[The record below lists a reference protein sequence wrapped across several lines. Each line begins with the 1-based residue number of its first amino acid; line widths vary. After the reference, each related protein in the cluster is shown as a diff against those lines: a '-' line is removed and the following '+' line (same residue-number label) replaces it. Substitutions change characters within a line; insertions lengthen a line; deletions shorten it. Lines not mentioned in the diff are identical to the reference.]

1 MASNV
6 KEIFEQLKHIKD
18 YLTKLG
24 PSRRTPVIQQGK
36 FNEAK
41 CLYDKFCSLSR
52 SIEEKIK
59 NKEIKDSDIQFFQ
72 KLFDNINLVY
82 LKISD
87 LCSSSTDIYEETMT
101 STKMEKFELKTAI
114 SLLPI
119 MTGEESITKQLISNI
134 EMYESMIDE
143 SSKIQLIN
151 FVLKSRLS
159 ESAKLR
165 MSPNYASVAELLRDM
180 RSILLPK
187 KSDTA
192 IQTQL
197 QRIRQ
202 NNMSIEEY
210 GKEIEQLFVDLTIS
224 QARGDD
230 NAYKILRP
238 INERIAIKRFSD
250 GLRNARLST
259 IIAARNYSTLK
270 DTIQGALDENLSCS
284 EERLMTYNHSRGR
297 SNFSRKRFQRAAYH
311 NNAHNIF
318 YKNDCFSNI
327 TNNRGYS
334 RGNRGASRIF
344 NNNFNA
350 RNNYR
355 TASRFRGHTGFHGH
369 TRQNQVNIA
378 ESSNNSHN
386 SYRSDNFHSVN
397 QVNQEMNKS
406 DSNWFFRA

>member
-6 KEIFEQLKHIKD
+6 KEIYEQLKHIKE

-24 PSRRTPVIQQGK
+24 PSRRTRVIQETK

-41 CLYDKFCSLSR
+41 CLYDKFCGLSR
-52 SIEEKIK
+52 SVEEKIK

-72 KLFDNINLVY
+72 KIFDNINSVY
-82 LKISD
+82 FKISE
-87 LCSSSTDIYEETMT
+87 LCSCSTEIYQKSMT
-101 STKMEKFELKTAI
+101 STMEKFELKTAI

-143 SSKIQLIN
+143 SSKLQLIN

-165 MSPNYASVAELLRDM
+165 MSPNYSSVTDLLRDM
-180 RSILLPK
+180 RNILLPK

-192 IQTQL
+192 IQSQL

-202 NNMSIEEY
+202 HNLSIEEY

-238 INERIAIKRFSD
+238 INERIAIKKFSD

-270 DTIQGALDENLSCS
+270 DTIQGALDENLSSGS

-297 SNFSRKRFQRAAYH
+297 PNFPRKRFQRATYH
-311 NNAHNIF
+311 NNSHNF
-318 YKNDCFSNI
+318 YKNDSYSQT
-327 TNNRGYS
+327 TNNQGYS
-334 RGNRGASRIF
+334 RDNRGASRTF
-344 NNNFNA
+344 NNNFRV

-355 TASRFRGHTGFHGH
+355 NASRFRGHTGFHGH

-378 ESSNNSHN
+378 EISNCARNTPPNDNS
-386 SYRSDNFHSVN
+386 RPE
-397 QVNQEMNKS
+397 NQEMNKS